1 MPKRLSEQEIK
12 QLFVQKWLEQE
23 VAYQHMYFS
32 GDEASF
38 IVQYKHILLDDMS
51 SAAYEDVL
59 FEARLK
65 DKFKT
70 LKELDGLTE
79 SELVL
84 KLAILGIS

>member
-1 MPKRLSEQEIK
+1 ML
-12 QLFVQKWLEQE
+12 VQKWLEQE
-23 VAYQHMYFS
+23 VAYQYMHFS
-32 GDEASF
+32 GDEADF
-38 IVQYKHILLDDMS
+38 VVRNKHILLKSMS

-59 FEARLK
+59 FEARVFEARVK

-79 SELVL
+79 SELAL